1 MKKFKLNHQL
11 QYRVVIYL
19 RMSDEKQN
27 QRSPDQQEYE
37 INQTL
42 KRLGLTWI
50 VVKVYRDEYK
60 SGRYERKR
68 SGYMQM
74 MHDIKSGLMKVDLI
88 LVDTAERFGRLDN
101 FQAIR
106 DDLQKKH
113 GVLILTAESNFADP
127 TTPQGKVYSAF
138 DSLRASEENRIKSH
152 QVIRGKRDQVL
163 LGFWP
168 GGPKPFGYAII
179 PVFEERNGITA
190 KIGSKLEPL
199 PEEVSVIRI
208 LFDYADQT
216 GYGPNRLTKYLNE
229 HPEIP
234 EKFKP
239 FNSSTIGRWLSQ
251 SLYHGELLWN
261 EHCTDVVDDART
273 IEKNPEEDWIIVPE
287 FCEPIIPEEL
297 WNSVQAIRNLRKR
310 PLKKEQDQKLIK
322 PAAPGKSLI
331 YPLSG
336 LVRCGTCDS
345 SMRPIKSGRQSK
357 TGKTYT
363 YYVCPRGIDRNC
375 ENRAYIPEKWLR
387 ETVFNWIKQ
396 QLFPEIE
403 N

>member
-1 MKKFKLNHQL
+1 
-11 QYRVVIYL
+11 
-19 RMSDEKQN
+19 MSDEKQN

-68 SGYMQM
+68 TGYMQM
-74 MHDIKSGLMKVDLI
+74 MHDIKCGLMKVDLI

-127 TTPQGKVYSAF
+127 TTPQGKAYSAF

-152 QVIRGKRDQVL
+152 QVIRGKRDQAL
-163 LGFWP
+163 LGYWP
-168 GGPKPFGYAII
+168 GGSRPFGFNII
-179 PVFEERNGITA
+179 PVFEERNGIKV
-190 KIGSKLEPL
+190 KIGSKLEPI
-199 PEEVSVIRI
+199 PEEATVIQI
-208 LFDYADQT
+208 LFEHADQT
-216 GYGPNRLTKYLNE
+216 GYGPIRLARYLNE
-229 HPEIP
+229 HPDIP
-234 EKFKP
+234 DKFKP
-239 FNSSTIGRWLSQ
+239 FNNSTVARWLIQ
-251 SLYHGELLWN
+251 SLYRGDLLWN
-261 EHCTDVVDDART
+261 QHCTDVVDDAH
-273 IEKNPEEDWIIVPE
+273 IVEKNPEEDWILVPN
-287 FCEPIIPEEL
+287 FCEPIIPDEL
-297 WNSVQAIRNLRKR
+297 WHSVQAARTLRKR
-310 PLKKEQDQKLIK
+310 PQTDEKDQKLIK
-322 PAAPGKSLI
+322 PIFPGKSLI

-345 SMRPIKSGRQSK
+345 SMRPVKSGRQSN
-357 TGKTYT
+357 TGETYT

-387 ETVFNWIKQ
+387 ETIFNWIRQ
-396 QLFPEIE
+396 QLFPEME
-403 N
+403 D